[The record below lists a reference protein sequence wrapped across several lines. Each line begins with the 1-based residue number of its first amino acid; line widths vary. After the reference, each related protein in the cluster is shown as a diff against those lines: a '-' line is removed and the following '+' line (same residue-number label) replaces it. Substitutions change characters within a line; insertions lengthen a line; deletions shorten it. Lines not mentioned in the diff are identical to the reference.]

1 MTDKKNNDSKK
12 EIFET
17 DRNVERSSRNTNRAP
32 RRSERERKQRSG
44 VPVYEQATS
53 AIPAGNNLSWASI
66 LAGAV
71 TAAACFATL
80 SLLTAALGFGL
91 FSPTASDPLSG
102 VGVGTGIWTAI
113 TLILSF
119 LAGGFV
125 AGYSARSTGKL
136 HGAITWAVTL
146 LLLLTFVI
154 NAIGQVLGAAANVAG
169 TAANVAGNVA
179 GSTISATGDAVSA
192 GVEKAGSAIGD
203 VDTAELQKNV
213 EKYLADTD
221 IEELQPEYLNNQLEE
236 SKDEIGQAVKDIALN
251 PDNANNI
258 ISDLTKSLQDKANTI
273 ADSADRDAIAN
284 AVAQN
289 SDLTQE
295 EAEEVTDNIYNGLV
309 DANKQAQT
317 ALNDASTQINNY
329 ATEAE
334 NKVDET
340 VENAK
345 EGAEDAS
352 NKASA
357 GSVITFLGLIA
368 ALALSAWGGQMGEQ
382 KALEFVRKETI
393 R

>member
-17 DRNVERSSRNTNRAP
+17 DRNVERSNRNTNRSP
-32 RRSERERKQRSG
+32 RRSDRERKQRPG

-91 FSPTASDPLSG
+91 FSPTTSDPLSG

-125 AGYSARSTGKL
+125 AGFSARSTGKL

-179 GSTISATGDAVSA
+179 GSAISATGDAVSA
-192 GVEKAGSAIGD
+192 GVEKAGNAIGD
-203 VDTAELQKNV
+203 VDTAELQENV

-273 ADSADRDAIAN
+273 ADSTDRDAIAN

-352 NKASA
+352 KKASA

>member
-1 MTDKKNNDSKK
+1 MTEKNNNDSKK

-17 DRNVERSSRNTNRAP
+17 DRNVERSNRNTNRSP
-32 RRSERERKQRSG
+32 RRSDRERKQRPG

-91 FSPTASDPLSG
+91 FSPTTSDPLSG

-125 AGYSARSTGKL
+125 AGFSARSTGKL

-154 NAIGQVLGAAANVAG
+154 NAISQVLGAAANVAG

-192 GVEKAGSAIGD
+192 GVEKAGSAIVD
-203 VDTAELQKNV
+203 VDTAELQENV

-221 IEELQPEYLNNQLEE
+221 IEELQPEYLNNQLQE

-317 ALNDASTQINNY
+317 ALNDASTQINNL

-352 NKASA
+352 KKASA

>member
-1 MTDKKNNDSKK
+1 MTDKKNDDSKK

-203 VDTAELQKNV
+203 VDTAELQENV

-251 PDNANNI
+251 PDNAKNI

-340 VENAK
+340 VKNAK